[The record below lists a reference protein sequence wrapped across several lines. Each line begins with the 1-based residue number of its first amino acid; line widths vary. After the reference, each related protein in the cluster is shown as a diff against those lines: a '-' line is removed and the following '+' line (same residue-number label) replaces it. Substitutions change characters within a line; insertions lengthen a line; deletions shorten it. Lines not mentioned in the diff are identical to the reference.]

1 MRRFI
6 RIALDIIAEEGVDVQ
21 DRLLDLS
28 KLCEKFSPLLYHLN
42 PSNPLF
48 CALQH
53 IHHTWESL
61 KSFNNPLKLVVRDRC
76 FAKFIKSIFF

>member
-1 MRRFI
+1 MGRFI

-42 PSNPLF
+42 PSKPLF
-48 CALQH
+48 HALEQ
-53 IHHTWESL
+53 IHRTWESL
-61 KSFNNPLKLVVRDRC
+61 KSFNDPLTLVVSDKC
-76 FAKFIKSIFF
+76 FSKSIKNILF